1 MPLRVDQIQ
10 LFAEGPIGVV
20 RIDSLTNFD
29 LIVVTGTNGAGK
41 STLVKPLR
49 RPGPSTGKVLC
60 IDDAGQQ
67 SEYTAQGVRQEIT
80 FLTSTELMSTFISFE
95 QALALAAG
103 TTRLLHEKRLLEQM
117 QRSLS
122 VPGGGSV
129 NDEPPLLNN
138 RREAYLQADRKCAN
152 QIRTEAEYNRI
163 GERLALRTATA
174 WQRLDLNAQETVRLN
189 VENLLR
195 PQARNIAG
203 LATLSPLLTELISL
217 PAPVTAIES
226 AASRLHWATDELRG
240 AINYA
245 ATLIPGEPALDA
257 NLEIK
262 LFADEVIGRCFE
274 ASKRIN
280 LWLTAKDVLR
290 ECRRSAIVYMGNQ
303 NALGCLTENC
313 MVCNGR
319 INSVELS
326 ASLEAQVAGED
337 TEGQRLRSEL
347 DNIDRARVSVE
358 SKLSVFIAADD
369 LARQEHGL
377 IMDAISRISPKLHGE
392 IGWDSSVVVSVNAL
406 RNESESWMQ
415 VHCGAPSIDAVE
427 GARRLSTLA
436 QQKSEELLLAERGLN
451 ANLEADQQ
459 EFLNLQALGLALS
472 TRHAL
477 DAIPWEASLD
487 QIDASRRRAAQRD
500 RWIAVLETMS
510 SELETQAAEA
520 ARLVVHDP
528 GVQTRF
534 ERLIQRL
541 PQHRRLNDLQFLGDR
556 VELGQQNASNTL
568 SEGQNVL
575 VNIAAAIAV
584 VGKVA
589 GTPDHRPGWIVFDE
603 PTNGLD
609 AEGCAQVAL
618 FLGSLTVADVSSQ
631 IVISTF
637 DTEFAEQLMSCA
649 VLQGKRRVKHV
660 SLPEF
665 QPGHAVT
672 PTIRERNPNPVI

>member
-29 LIVVTGTNGAGK
+29 LIVVTGTNGSGK
-41 STLVKPLR
+41 STLIKPLR
-49 RPGPSTGKVLC
+49 RPGPSTGRVSC
-60 IDDAGQQ
+60 VDDSGNRI
-67 SEYTAQGVRQEIT
+67 EYTAQGVRQEIT
-80 FLTSTELMSTFISFE
+80 FLTSTELMSTFISFK

-117 QRSLS
+117 QRSLN

-163 GERLALRTATA
+163 GERLALRTAAA
-174 WQRLDLNAQETVRLN
+174 WQHLDLNAQEAVRLN
-189 VENLLR
+189 VETLLR

-203 LATLSPLLTELISL
+203 FAALSPLLTELIGL
-217 PAPVTAIES
+217 PVPVAAIES
-226 AASRLHWATDELRG
+226 AASRLHRATDELRG
-240 AINYA
+240 AINNA
-245 ATLIPGEPALDA
+245 ATLIPGEAALDA
-257 NLEIK
+257 SLEIR
-262 LFADEVIGRCFE
+262 LFADEVLKRCFE
-274 ASKRIN
+274 ASERIN

-326 ASLEAQVAGED
+326 ASLEAQVACED
-337 TEGQRLRSEL
+337 TESQRLRSEL
-347 DNIDRARVSVE
+347 DKINLARLGLE
-358 SKLSVFIAADD
+358 SKLSAFIAADN

-377 IMDAISRISPKLHGE
+377 IMDAIRRISSRLHGE
-392 IGWDSSVVVSVNAL
+392 IGWDPSVVVTVNAM
-406 RNESESWMQ
+406 RNQSESWVQ

-427 GARRLSTLA
+427 AARMLSTLA
-436 QQKSEELLLAERGLN
+436 QQKSEELMVAEHVLN

-459 EFLNLQALGLALS
+459 EFLNLQALGVALS
-472 TRHAL
+472 ARHAL

-487 QIDASRRRAAQRD
+487 QIDASRRLAAQRD
-500 RWIAVLETMS
+500 RWIAVLEMMS

-520 ARLVVHDP
+520 AELVVHDS

-534 ERLIQRL
+534 KSLIQRL
-541 PQHRRLNDLQFLGDR
+541 PQHRRLNDLQFLGDT

-609 AEGCAQVAL
+609 AEGCAQVAQ
-618 FLGSLTVADVSSQ
+618 FLGSLTIADVSSQ

-637 DTEFAEQLMSCA
+637 DTEFAEQLMDCA
-649 VLQGKRRVKHV
+649 VLQANRRIKHI

-665 QPGHAVT
+665 QPGREVRPA
-672 PTIRERNPNPVI
+672 IRERNPSTY